1 MGLAV
6 TVQKGHD
13 FSSGTIDRAA
23 LNNGATPTVSI
34 TGSVG
39 FGEIGSEA
47 IVDGNIKANADIDV
61 TKLALA
67 TGKIII
73 GAADGNASALSATTS
88 FSSVASETEGN
99 SGLLVDVGDKF
110 EVLKTNT
117 LAVSNDNVSAG
128 KQYLNGDSILSI
140 HKVTVDGVTTNNL
153 RIKHVTN
160 SVHGNHI
167 STANALDNAS
177 IGKNSGGKLCVAD
190 NGVHWDKFYN
200 HKNSAGNLRSAFL
213 SYGVDGKAIPSEI
226 TEADQVLV
234 SAGSNANS
242 TNKSFFKNVDL
253 LTPLVDADGWKRV
266 EHGLGRVPLF
276 VELFL
281 VCTSATGNH
290 GYAVNDVIKPDH
302 DWTTTEDWNKS
313 APFNVGFDGTYVW
326 VHHLALG
333 STYQFPKKY
342 GGASPDGNTHSGV
355 NSTHFNLG
363 DEDSKFKLV
372 ARVCG

>member
-47 IVDGNIKANADIDV
+47 IVDDNIKANADINV
-61 TKLALA
+61 AKLALT

-73 GAADGNASALSATTS
+73 GGADGNASALSATTS
-88 FSSVASETEGN
+88 FTQAANGSDGN
-99 SGLLVDVGDKF
+99 CGVLIDAGDKF
-110 EVLKTNT
+110 VV
-117 LAVSNDNVSAG
+117 ASSNVSDADVG
-128 KQYLNGDSILSI
+128 GDVKFAIDRDDVTDAISLKLSI
-140 HKVTVDGVTTNNL
+140 KDNA
-153 RIKHVTN
+153 IY
-160 SVHGNHI
+160 GNHI

-253 LTPLVDADGWKRV
+253 MTTLVDSTGWKRAA
-266 EHGLGRVPLF
+266 HGLGRVPLF

-281 VCTSATGNH
+281 VCTGTTHTSTH
-290 GYAVNDVIKPDH
+290 KYAVNDVIKAHHEWDAG
-302 DWTTTEDWNKS
+302 DLGNNKS
-313 APFNVGFDGTYVW
+313 SPFNVGFDSTYVW
-326 VHHLALG
+326 VHHIALG
-333 STYQFPKKY
+333 NSFQLPKKY
-342 GGASPDGNTHSGV
+342 GTATPDENTHSG
-355 NSTHFNLG
+355 SDADEFNLG
-363 DEDSKFKLV
+363 AVESDFKLV